1 MAQIFGLLENKQQNQ
16 VCGLVTEK
24 QNLNIVTV
32 LLTIPCLMG
41 KDVVVAVITEEL
53 HSWRTDGAIIAWLYK
68 GYSLWKRKAKE
79 KPKNNCLW
87 QLIRYLYFIWL
98 FQN

>member
-1 MAQIFGLLENKQQNQ
+1 M
-16 VCGLVTEK
+16 TEK

-41 KDVVVAVITEEL
+41 KDVVAAVITEEL
-53 HSWRTDGAIIAWLYK
+53 HSWRTDGAIIVWLYK
-68 GYSLWKRKAKE
+68 GYFLWKLKAKS

-87 QLIRYLYFIWL
+87 
-98 FQN
+98 

>member
-1 MAQIFGLLENKQQNQ
+1 
-16 VCGLVTEK
+16 VTEK

-53 HSWRTDGAIIAWLYK
+53 HSWRTDGTIIAWLYK
-68 GYSLWKRKAKE
+68 
-79 KPKNNCLW
+79 
-87 QLIRYLYFIWL
+87 
-98 FQN
+98 